1 MLRSFNHK
9 FFSTIRTTIIES
21 NSVLFNKNIEVLNR
35 FAILLELKENQP
47 QIVFPDKKLS
57 VKFDLAK
64 ENQTIDDLLSNY
76 KKQAE
81 QDNVLGCSIANNDG
95 VVLANNTRA
104 NVLLRL
110 PSFNIIF
117 DNGEKTYTCLNANYL
132 GNTDINKEINTH
144 LKINNKDRINDL
156 CLNKSFNF
164 QDACNRDIHISNKDS
179 FTYKDLLNNIY
190 LHKYTLMLNLEKNL
204 LSNKEKRTSK
214 LLNLFFYIST
224 AQVVTLNLLTF
235 VFLNWD
241 IMEPITQ
248 CLTFANIILGYYFW
262 ALTKTSL
269 DPPSISAYFT
279 SKKNLFRRKYLK
291 ELSEERGSIE
301 RLINNDKND
310 KNDLI

>member
-1 MLRSFNHK
+1 
-9 FFSTIRTTIIES
+9 
-21 NSVLFNKNIEVLNR
+21 
-35 FAILLELKENQP
+35 
-47 QIVFPDKKLS
+47 
-57 VKFDLAK
+57 
-64 ENQTIDDLLSNY
+64 
-76 KKQAE
+76 
-81 QDNVLGCSIANNDG
+81 
-95 VVLANNTRA
+95 
-104 NVLLRL
+104 
-110 PSFNIIF
+110 
-117 DNGEKTYTCLNANYL
+117 
-132 GNTDINKEINTH
+132 
-144 LKINNKDRINDL
+144 
-156 CLNKSFNF
+156 
-164 QDACNRDIHISNKDS
+164 
-179 FTYKDLLNNIY
+179 
-190 LHKYTLMLNLEKNL
+190 MLNLEKNL